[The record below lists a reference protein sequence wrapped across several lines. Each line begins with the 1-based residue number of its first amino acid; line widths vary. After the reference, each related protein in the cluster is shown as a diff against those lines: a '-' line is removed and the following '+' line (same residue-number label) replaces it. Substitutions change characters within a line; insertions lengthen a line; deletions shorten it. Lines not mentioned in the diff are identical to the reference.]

1 MGKQEGK
8 LKKIQGLLDMS
19 TAPKKIASSAKTA
32 YSKIGKR
39 LHSKGA
45 SRASNA
51 IDAIEDVKD
60 SSPEQEKESKP
71 EETVTPA
78 GSSGCSHQI
87 GYLASRDSKASIPD
101 ECMICKDLIECMSKQ
116 AKK

>member
-32 YSKIGKR
+32 YTKIGKR
-39 LHSKGA
+39 LHFKDAFRPFKST
-45 SRASNA
+45 
-51 IDAIEDVKD
+51 DAIEDVKD
-60 SSPEQEKESKP
+60 NSPEQEKESKP
-71 EETVTPA
+71 EETVTPE
-78 GSSGCSHQI
+78 GSSGCNHQL
-87 GYLASRDSKASIPD
+87 GYLANRDSKASIPD